1 MSQQGEPDHRPV
13 VVDQETSETIES
25 LEDGRDGASGRG
37 AVTARRVYQWGI
49 AAGLGLLTVWL
60 AYRAVALVIDVVIQ
74 VVIAVFI
81 AISLD
86 PAVRFLVGRRMR
98 RGYAVALILVVVMGA
113 LVGFL
118 VLITPPLIKQAN
130 SLVTDF
136 PGYLDHLRRS
146 SPGLA
151 RLEEQLH
158 LRSRIDDFAHHG
170 VGQLGKQALAFG
182 QRFFGAM
189 LSVLLIAVLT
199 IYIMADLP
207 RLRRGLV
214 RLFPRR
220 RRPQVSDVVDVVIDK
235 VGSYMIG
242 NLIISLIAGTAA
254 FVAMLALRMPFA
266 LPLAIMIAIA
276 DLIPLVGATIGA
288 AISVVVAVAAADV
301 PTAVVLAIFFIVYQQ
316 VENYFIV
323 PRVMRGS
330 VDISS
335 LAVLIVAL
343 IGGSA
348 MGVIG
353 ALMSIPVAAAIKVI
367 LTPMI
372 DARDQRETDRAH
384 PHRRLLHLRRRSTR
398 RTRHGEDEAGPAG
411 DTRDPPA
418 GGAGRGGDAVGAP
431 GVPRPR
437 PAD

>member
-1 MSQQGEPDHRPV
+1 MSQQDEPENRPV
-13 VVDQETSETIES
+13 VTDERTPRTVDPVEAGRDATSEP
-25 LEDGRDGASGRG
+25 GG
-37 AVTARRVYQWGI
+37 VTARTVYQWGV

-60 AYRAVALVIDVVIQ
+60 AYRAVDLVGDVVIQ
-74 VVIAVFI
+74 LVISVFI

-86 PAVRFLVGRRMR
+86 PAVRFLVARRVR
-98 RGYAVALILVVVMGA
+98 RSYAVALILALFVGV
-113 LVGFL
+113 LVGFF

-146 SPGLA
+146 SPSLA
-151 RLEEQLH
+151 RLEQQLH
-158 LRSRIDDFAHHG
+158 LRSRIDAFAQHG
-170 VGQLGKQALAFG
+170 VGQLGAQALAFG

-199 IYIMADLP
+199 LYIMADLP

-220 RRPQVSDVVDVVIDK
+220 RRPQVSSAVDVVIDK

-242 NLIISLIAGTAA
+242 NLIISVIAGTAA

-266 LPLAIMIAIA
+266 LPLAILIAIA

-288 AISVVVAVAAADV
+288 VISVVVAVATTDV
-301 PTAVVLAIFFIVYQQ
+301 PTAVILAIFFIVYQQ
-316 VENYFIV
+316 VENYLIV

-353 ALMSIPVAAAIKVI
+353 ALMAIPVAAAVKVI
-367 LTPMI
+367 LTPLI
-372 DARDQRETDRAH
+372 EARDEREAAEAR
-384 PHRRLLHLRRRSTR
+384 PHRRRLHLRRL
-398 RTRHGEDEAGPAG
+398 RTRGVDAGARDAAAGMPEAAVDVGDDAPA
-411 DTRDPPA
+411 
-418 GGAGRGGDAVGAP
+418 
-431 GVPRPR
+431 PRPR
-437 PAD
+437 VAD